1 MAASADATDKDI
13 QDALAAVGSGAAPE
27 TGGGDADIDAAL
39 QALNVPKPRYTPDK
53 GPADFLSGGSD
64 AISESLKRGFGTA
77 VGEAGMVGQGLM
89 FLPSGIAYL
98 AGMPFG
104 KGPQFQK
111 ATVNALN
118 PATDWSG
125 DPLPAT
131 GEVGRGAQYPGQAL
145 GESLEALS
153 TGAGN
158 VAASLTDPRLQRP
171 AGLAGLP
178 SQADMA
184 RALPKPTAPQNPEQG
199 RVQAAR
205 TEAMTRSG
213 TEAITQAILALAGLK
228 GGAEAVEGRGGGGG
242 GYVPRVTKSDILGS
256 TETTKPVYGPPP
268 ALREPILRLRS
279 AKAPTAE
286 DVQDL
291 SRSVYAWLAKDPP
304 AQHLTAAENELS
316 LLRERVPEARET
328 LEAALSAVR
337 VARQSKASPG
347 LRETPGSDVAMS
359 GVSSRTPHGDEITL
373 QPVVDIQQKIQPGA
387 QPGTSTAIQPTTDFA
402 ERMAA
407 AAPKPVP
414 KPVKGESAPNPELE
428 ALAGQYRATAAD
440 VPATLPQLPKYLKG
454 AKPKMGEQAIT
465 FASDLDKAAYIVA
478 NPRTASAR
486 HADYLEWLAKA
497 MDTDENTALFMA
509 KRSRDATVA
518 SVKAG
523 KADVPPFLAPK
534 RPGGDRVLSAQRIEG
549 GTDDVVER
557 PPTPLEQRMS
567 AVDEA
572 LKGTALSR
580 VNIPIGA
587 EGFAQENHLRM
598 GQGEG
603 TPLGYTQFVQDVYEH
618 PADEVLQ
625 AIGEKVFQE
634 GKGDPTRVH
643 LDAPTLTALQQA
655 LAARGWNP
663 ARRDRLEMLSAA
675 YDYAMRN
682 RQVRNEGYARMRG
695 AIQDND
701 LMGEMLRSPENFAV
715 RVRLPKFDAGRD
727 FEKVCSP

>member
-1 MAASADATDKDI
+1 MAATADATDKDI
-13 QDALAAVGSGAAPE
+13 QDALAAVGAGAAPE

-39 QALNVPKPRYTPDK
+39 QAINVPKPRYTPDK
-53 GPADFLSGGSD
+53 GPADFMAGSYDYAAPAARRAVGG
-64 AISESLKRGFGTA
+64 A
-77 VGEAGMVGQGLM
+77 VGEYNTLASFPGMVIGGLAAGPAAGLHKLFPDLMPTGQQALEEGEDL
-89 FLPSGIAYL
+89 FQIHPGGDYGEGAAVTEQGASY
-98 AGMPFG
+98 P
-104 KGPQFQK
+104 FQK
-111 ATVNALN
+111 LTEAGGNLAAQAATQPLRLHGQ
-118 PATDWSG
+118 P
-125 DPLPAT
+125 PLPT
-131 GEVGRGAQYPGQAL
+131 RQRGQPSASPGPVPSAQ
-145 GESLEALS
+145 
-153 TGAGN
+153 
-158 VAASLTDPRLQRP
+158 D
-171 AGLAGLP
+171 
-178 SQADMA
+178 
-184 RALPKPTAPQNPEQG
+184 
-199 RVQAAR
+199 AR
-205 TEAMTRSG
+205 TEAFMRSG
-213 TEAITQAILALAGLK
+213 GEAITQAILAL
-228 GGAEAVEGRGGGGG
+228 GGMKLGGDAVAEAPRG
-242 GYVPRVTKSDILGS
+242 T
-256 TETTKPVYGPPP
+256 
-268 ALREPILRLRS
+268 
-279 AKAPTAE
+279 
-286 DVQDL
+286 
-291 SRSVYAWLAKDPP
+291 
-304 AQHLTAAENELS
+304 
-316 LLRERVPEARET
+316 
-328 LEAALSAVR
+328 
-337 VARQSKASPG
+337 KAS
-347 LRETPGSDVAMS
+347 D
-359 GVSSRTPHGDEITL
+359 
-373 QPVVDIQQKIQPGA
+373 VVDIQQKVQPGA

-414 KPVKGESAPNPELE
+414 KPVKGEAVPNPELE
-428 ALAGQYRATAAD
+428 ALAGQYRAQAAD

-523 KADVPPFLAPK
+523 KADIPPFLSPK
-534 RPGGDRVLSAQRIEG
+534 KAAGEASVSGFEPEPTQTASVPLMITKKMRAGLLDKGFTPAQISKMTPQQAHDALG
-549 GTDDVVER
+549 SVQAQTG
-557 PPTPLEQRMS
+557 PTSPLEQRMG

-625 AIGEKVFQE
+625 AIGEQVFQQ

-727 FEKVCSP
+727 FEKVCAP